1 MAMVERSTTFA
12 KHIYIMHLLADGK
25 HRMGTGLLEGEHT
38 HRDADNANDDLNNG
52 NSNHCVL
59 DATLDEPVVGIESKD
74 ETEDVFE
81 DNHQGKAFNGEISYS
96 ECKCK
101 RSG

>member
-1 MAMVERSTTFA
+1 MTMVKGSTAFA
-12 KHIYIMHLLADGK
+12 KDIYVIHLLANEL
-25 HRMGTGLLEGEHT
+25 HRMGEGQLKGVHT
-38 HRDADNANDDLNNG
+38 HRDADNAYDDLNNG

-59 DATLDEPVVGIESKD
+59 DATRDEPVVGIESEY

-81 DNHQGKAFNGEISYS
+81 DNHQGKAFNGKISCN
-96 ECKCK
+96 ECK